1 MPRLQRRLCAI
12 KKLMDGE
19 FESTSLSPNGPI
31 LPHLVY
37 IWEGLLTVEV
47 AAEVVA
53 VTAEME
59 DAMTTMV
66 VAVVDT
72 VVAEVVAAVVVEDM
86 EAVAAVDLP
95 LLITEAVHEEITAH
109 VPDLILLVAIDSLYL
124 GADQFRRWI
133 LTYFRIIQN
142 NSCFLPFP
150 TMEKFFFFFLLKLW
164 KMQYFLAL

>member
-1 MPRLQRRLCAI
+1 MVKMNPTIYFSIFSA
-12 KKLMDGE
+12 
-19 FESTSLSPNGPI
+19 
-31 LPHLVY
+31 
-37 IWEGLLTVEV
+37 VEV

-109 VPDLILLVAIDSLYL
+109 VPDLILLVS
-124 GADQFRRWI
+124 I
-133 LTYFRIIQN
+133 LI
-142 NSCFLPFP
+142 PF
-150 TMEKFFFFFLLKLW
+150 
-164 KMQYFLAL
+164 

>member
-1 MPRLQRRLCAI
+1 M
-12 KKLMDGE
+12 G
-19 FESTSLSPNGPI
+19 
-31 LPHLVY
+31 
-37 IWEGLLTVEV
+37 
-47 AAEVVA
+47 A

-66 VAVVDT
+66 VAVEDT
-72 VVAEVVAAVVVEDM
+72 EV
-86 EAVAAVDLP
+86 VAAVDLP

-142 NSCFLPFP
+142 NSCFFPYP
-150 TMEKFFFFFLLKLW
+150 TMEKFFFLLKLW
-164 KMQYFLAL
+164 K

>member
-1 MPRLQRRLCAI
+1 MVGESVSTIQLQ
-12 KKLMDGE
+12 
-19 FESTSLSPNGPI
+19 NGLT
-31 LPHLVY
+31 LPLLVY

-86 EAVAAVDLP
+86 EAVADVDLP

-109 VPDLILLVAIDSLYL
+109 VPDLILLVFEDRSRLKKTGL
-124 GADQFRRWI
+124 FR
-133 LTYFRIIQN
+133 
-142 NSCFLPFP
+142 
-150 TMEKFFFFFLLKLW
+150 KK
-164 KMQYFLAL
+164 